1 MRRRSF
7 VLGAIA
13 VVLAGGSLLWA
24 TARTTTE
31 SLSRPSVSVDATAE
45 ARGAAAFEGA
55 GFGGISLDA
64 LQTHALP
71 WRLVAAALVLDAQA
85 RDRSAPLARSTLDA
99 TLAGFGFFPG
109 AEVANHPLGVSKSSS
124 ELPLGF
130 TYGDL
135 APLAGTKIR
144 VANLGC
150 AACHAGVTYRADG
163 TPDPRRTWLGMPNT
177 SLDLEAYTLA
187 VFRATRNAIKRPE
200 QLTAAVDVLFPDMSW
215 REKQTLRWLVLPL
228 VERRI
233 AELDTVERPLP
244 FPNGAPGSTNGVA
257 ALKFALGVP
266 LAGNGAGDAG
276 VVSIPDLGSRVW
288 RTSLLADGA
297 YAVPGAARQ
306 TPMTASGL
314 DDPHLKSLATIMTF
328 FTVPSMGVHPDA
340 ALGNIAEAFDVMA
353 FLRSYRPQPFPG
365 AIDKDRAA
373 RGRQLYAT
381 QCADCHGRYDAGLT
395 PRLVEFPNWIGD
407 VGTDGLRAKLFDE
420 PLAAAISRTSYR
432 SEIAVA
438 RGGNYAAPPLTGIWA
453 SAPYLHNG
461 SVPTLA
467 SLLSPDTR
475 PQRFNVGG
483 HALDFEQ
490 VGLKLDEAGNY
501 PGGYKPFSTPALIDT
516 ATPGRSNSGHRFGE
530 TLDAGDKHD
539 LIEYLKLL

>member
-1 MRRRSF
+1 MKRRSF
-7 VLGAIA
+7 VLAAIA
-13 VVLAGGSLLWA
+13 IALAGVSLLWA

-31 SLSRPSVSVDATAE
+31 SLARPRVAAGATAE

-55 GFGGISLDA
+55 GFGGLSLDA
-64 LQTHALP
+64 LRTHALP

-85 RDRSAPLARSTLDA
+85 RDGRAPLARSTLDA

-109 AEVANHPLGVSKSSS
+109 AEVANRPIGVSKSSS
-124 ELPLGF
+124 ELLPGLS
-130 TYGDL
+130 YGDL

-150 AACHAGVTYRADG
+150 PACHAGVTYRADG
-163 TPDPRRTWLGMPNT
+163 TPDPRRIWLGMPNT
-177 SLDLEAYTLA
+177 SIDLETYTLA
-187 VFRATRNAIKRPE
+187 VFRATRNAVKRPE
-200 QLTAAVDVLFPDMSW
+200 QLIAAVDALFPDMSW
-215 REKQTLRWLVLPL
+215 REKQSLRWLVLPL

-233 AELDTVERPLP
+233 AELGNIEKPLP

-266 LAGNGAGDAG
+266 LAGNGASDAG

-297 YAVPGAARQ
+297 YAVPGSARQ
-306 TPMTASGL
+306 APMTANGL
-314 DDPHLKSLATIMTF
+314 DDLHLKSLATIMTF

-340 ALGNIAEAFDVMA
+340 ALGNIAEAVDVMA

-365 AIDKDRAA
+365 SIDKERAEH
-373 RGRQLYAT
+373 GRQLFAA
-381 QCADCHGRYDAGLT
+381 QCAACHGRYDAGLT
-395 PRLVEFPNWIGD
+395 PHLVEFPNWIGD

-420 PLAAAISRTSYR
+420 PLAAAISRTSYA
-432 SEIAVA
+432 SKIAVG
-438 RGGNYAAPPLTGIWA
+438 RGGSYAAPPLTGIWA

-490 VGLKLDEAGNY
+490 G
-501 PGGYKPFSTPALIDT
+501 
-516 ATPGRSNSGHRFGE
+516 
-530 TLDAGDKHD
+530 
-539 LIEYLKLL
+539 